1 MKIIFLTSRF
11 PYPLEK
17 GDKLR
22 AYYQIEALSHEHEV
36 HLISITDTDHDKQHL
51 EKLRQITTSV
61 HLIRITPLERYLG
74 LIRAVASGL
83 PFQIAWFYS
92 PKSDELI
99 QQICQEIQ
107 PDHIFCQLPRMAEY
121 CTTLPH
127 KKTLDYMDS
136 FGIGMQKRS
145 SVVKGLMSALYKKE
159 AVRMIRYEALIA
171 KRFDHLTIIS
181 QQDKEQ
187 FSFGEAESIHV
198 VPNGISP
205 AFFDFPKVNK
215 PEYDVIFVGN
225 MGYLPNIETV
235 EFLINDILPLLP
247 DKTKVIIAGANPS
260 PRVKKLAS
268 PQVFVSG
275 WVDDIRTSYVSG
287 RIFVAPMWSGTGQ
300 QNKILEAMAL
310 GIPCITTQ
318 LVNNAIGAQQ
328 GKEILIAES
337 ATEFAN
343 AIQLLL
349 KDQALYHTVSTQSSK
364 FVQQKFDWKQNATIL
379 SSIFASN

>member
-1 MKIIFLTSRF
+1 
-11 PYPLEK
+11 
-17 GDKLR
+17 
-22 AYYQIEALSHEHEV
+22 
-36 HLISITDTDHDKQHL
+36 
-51 EKLRQITTSV
+51 
-61 HLIRITPLERYLG
+61 
-74 LIRAVASGL
+74 
-83 PFQIAWFYS
+83 
-92 PKSDELI
+92 
-99 QQICQEIQ
+99 
-107 PDHIFCQLPRMAEY
+107 
-121 CTTLPH
+121 
-127 KKTLDYMDS
+127 MDS

-187 FSFGEAESIHV
+187 FSFGEAEAIHV

-205 AFFDFPKVNK
+205 AFFDFPKVNE

-318 LVNNAIGAQQ
+318 LVNNAIGAQP